1 MSKLRWSAS
10 AHGWIGE
17 KDGITVLVS
26 EKTYNERLRTYLA
39 SKGIELKTWT
49 EYMRPG
55 EEGWKKQCEAEEA
68 FQADLDRWLNCTDR
82 GVWFSRPRETLKPFV
97 N

>member
-1 MSKLRWSAS
+1 MSKLRWSAT

-17 KDGITVLVS
+17 KDSITVLVS

-68 FQADLDRWLNCTDR
+68 FQEDLDRWLNCTDR
-82 GVWFSRPRETLKPFV
+82 GVWVSRPRETLKPFV

>member
-17 KDGITVLVS
+17 KDGITILVP
-26 EKTYNERLRTYLA
+26 EKTYKERLRTYLA
-39 SKGIELKTWT
+39 SQGIELKTWT

-55 EEGWKKQCEAEEA
+55 EEAWKQQYAAEEV
-68 FQADLDRWLNCTDR
+68 FQADLDCWLNCTDR
-82 GVWFSRPRETLKPFV
+82 GVEIFERGIRSRRL
-97 N
+97 

>member
-10 AHGWIGE
+10 ARGWIGE

-39 SKGIELKTWT
+39 SKGIEMKTWM
-49 EYMRPG
+49 EYMRP
-55 EEGWKKQCEAEEA
+55 AEEA
-68 FQADLDRWLNCTDR
+68 MR
-82 GVWFSRPRETLKPFV
+82 GRGSLSSGPGSLAQLY
-97 N
+97 

>member
-1 MSKLRWSAS
+1 MPAR
-10 AHGWIGE
+10 GWIGE

-49 EYMRPG
+49 EYMRPA
-55 EEGWKKQCEAEEA
+55 EEAWKKQYEAEEA
-68 FQADLDRWLNCTDR
+68 FQADLDRWLNGTDR
-82 GVWFSRPRETLKPFV
+82 GVEIFRPTKTQKTFV